1 MATVLLVEDTA
12 SERQLMT
19 QYLQE
24 AGHLIVDASNGTEA
38 LQKLESTTPAV
49 IVTDVVMPGMSG
61 LELCRNLKKN
71 PSTKDIPIVACS
83 SKDQDLDKMWAMKQ
97 GVNVYVTKPYSK
109 EDIVNAVSSL
119 IGQAA

>member
-1 MATVLLVEDTA
+1 MATILLVEDTA

-24 AGHLIVDASNGTEA
+24 AGHLIIDASNGTEA
-38 LQKLESTTPAV
+38 LQKLESNKPDV

-71 PSTKDIPIVACS
+71 PATKDLPIVACS
-83 SKDQDLDKMWAMKQ
+83 SKDQDLDKMWALKQ
-97 GVNVYVTKPYSK
+97 GIDVYITKPYSK
-109 EDIVNAVSSL
+109 ADIVNAVSSVT
-119 IGQAA
+119 G

>member
-1 MATVLLVEDTA
+1 MATILLVEDTA

-24 AGHLIVDASNGTEA
+24 AGHLIIDASNGTEA
-38 LQKLESTTPAV
+38 LNKLESTTPAV

-61 LELCRNLKKN
+61 LELCRNLRKN

-83 SKDQDLDKMWAMKQ
+83 SKNQDLDKMWAMKQ
-97 GVNVYVTKPYSK
+97 GVNIYITKPYTK
-109 EDIVNAVSSL
+109 EDIVNAVTSL
-119 IGQAA
+119 IGQTA

>member
-1 MATVLLVEDTA
+1 MATILLVEDTA

-24 AGHLIVDASNGTEA
+24 AGHLIIDASNGTEA
-38 LQKLESTTPAV
+38 LQKLESSKPDV

-71 PSTKDIPIVACS
+71 PATKDLPIVACS
-83 SKDQDLDKMWAMKQ
+83 SKDQDLDKMWALKQ
-97 GVNVYVTKPYSK
+97 GIDVYITKPYSK
-109 EDIVNAVSSL
+109 ADIVNAVSSVM
-119 IGQAA
+119 G